1 MKYNIDLVEYLAFS
15 MSSRWGDKQTGEYT
29 ETYTKKKE
37 RDLDNSPTMTNGWMA
52 EIMISKKKSQN

>member
-1 MKYNIDLVEYLAFS
+1 MEYLAFS

-52 EIMISKKKSQN
+52 EIMISKKKKSQN